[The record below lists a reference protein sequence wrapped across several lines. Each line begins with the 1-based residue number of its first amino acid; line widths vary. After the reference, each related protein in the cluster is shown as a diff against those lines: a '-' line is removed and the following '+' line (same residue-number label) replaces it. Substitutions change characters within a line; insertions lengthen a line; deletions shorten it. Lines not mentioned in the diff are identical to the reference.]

1 MEGLCA
7 ALMAVTNSLEAD
19 VIQRLRRDA
28 RATLGR
34 DHAALIR
41 AEAANARAIVDD
53 AEQYVAKVVGDVQ
66 QRIHDEF
73 VETSWPRCPRH
84 PHHPLWYHGGAWV
97 CERDGIAVA
106 RLGELTG
113 SGTGLAG

>member
-1 MEGLCA
+1 MP
-7 ALMAVTNSLEAD
+7 VTDSLEAD

-28 RATLGR
+28 QATLGH

-41 AEAANARAIVDD
+41 VEAANARAFVDD

-66 QRIHDEF
+66 QRFHDEF
-73 VETSWPRCPRH
+73 VETTWPRCPRH
-84 PHHPLWYHGGAWV
+84 PQHPLWYHAGAWV

-106 RLGELTG
+106 RLGELSGAG
-113 SGTGLAG
+113 SEPAE